1 MDKGAPSPEW
11 LRRRGTRD
19 ASQRYKK
26 YLGCPFGLKVMPAF
40 SSFISGE
47 ICRMLRSFG
56 ITRCVHYIDDLLIV
70 ADSAAEC
77 QRQMDLAMVLLRLL
91 GLEPAEKKT
100 EGPAI
105 AIVRSLNTYGKSRGL
120 SAWHRVMREADGAGR
135 DQEGRY
141 H

>member
-1 MDKGAPSPEW
+1 
-11 LRRRGTRD
+11 
-19 ASQRYKK
+19 
-26 YLGCPFGLKVMPAF
+26 MPAF

-56 ITRCVHYIDDLLIV
+56 ITRCVYYIDDLLIV

-100 EGPAI
+100 
-105 AIVRSLNTYGKSRGL
+105 
-120 SAWHRVMREADGAGR
+120 
-135 DQEGRY
+135 
-141 H
+141 